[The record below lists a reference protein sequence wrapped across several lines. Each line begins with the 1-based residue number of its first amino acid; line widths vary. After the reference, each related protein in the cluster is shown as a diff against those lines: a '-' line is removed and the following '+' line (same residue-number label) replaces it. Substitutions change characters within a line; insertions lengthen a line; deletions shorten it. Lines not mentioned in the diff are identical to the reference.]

1 MILQIALD
9 TPLRRI
15 FDYRPPAEFAGQGA
29 HEAPPL
35 GVRVRVPFGRRQLV
49 GILVG
54 VASESDIA
62 APKLKA
68 ALGILDQ
75 LPILDPVTFDVLRWA
90 AEYYHHPVGEVF
102 AAALP
107 VSLRAGQPALEM
119 TQRWSLSD
127 SGRQELASPAT
138 RRAPQQRALLA
149 WLESRGRATAEEIAA
164 EFKAAQLRTLAARGW
179 VIAETVAP
187 GPEAMES
194 RPSEVALT
202 QAQEL
207 SVAAILASLPG
218 FAAHLIH
225 GVTGSGKTEVY
236 LRVIAAAIADGRQAL
251 VLVPEI
257 ALTPQLVDRFRRRF
271 SSGVMVV
278 HSGLAGGERRDA
290 WRAAHGGQA
299 RIIIGTRSAV
309 FTSLP

>member
-1 MILQIALD
+1 MIFQIALE
-9 TPLRRI
+9 TPLRRV
-15 FDYRPPAEFAGQGA
+15 FDYRPPAEFVDRGP

-49 GILVG
+49 GVLVG
-54 VASESDIA
+54 VAAESGVT

-75 LPILDPVTFDVLRWA
+75 FPILDPVTFDVLRWA
-90 AEYYHHPVGEVF
+90 AEYYHHPLGEVF

-107 VSLRAGQPALEM
+107 VSLRAGEPALEM
-119 TQRWSLSD
+119 TQWWSLSE
-127 SGRQELASPAT
+127 SGRQELASPTT

-149 WLESRGRATAEEIAA
+149 WLESRGRATAEEIATA
-164 EFKAAQLRTLAARGW
+164 FKPAQLRTLAARGW
-179 VIAETVAP
+179 VMAQTAAP
-187 GPEAMES
+187 GAEAMES

-202 QAQEL
+202 PAQQL

-218 FAAHLIH
+218 FAAHLID

-257 ALTPQLVDRFRRRF
+257 SLTPQLVDRFRRRF
-271 SSGVMVV
+271 SAGVMVV
-278 HSGLAGGERRDA
+278 HSGLAASERRDA

-299 RIIIGTRSAV
+299 
-309 FTSLP
+309 